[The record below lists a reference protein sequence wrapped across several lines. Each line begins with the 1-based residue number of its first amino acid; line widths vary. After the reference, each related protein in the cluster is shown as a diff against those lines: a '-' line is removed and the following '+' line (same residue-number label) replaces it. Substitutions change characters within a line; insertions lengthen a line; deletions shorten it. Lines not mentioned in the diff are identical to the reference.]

1 MLSTH
6 RAAYRLIWEIDG
18 DVLKEDDLQIGQ
30 TVSKLTERDLLG
42 ARLDIMGKNVSVYA
56 TMTLQIHVNCKANP
70 LEE

>member
-1 MLSTH
+1 M
-6 RAAYRLIWEIDG
+6 
-18 DVLKEDDLQIGQ
+18 
-30 TVSKLTERDLLG
+30 SKLTERDLLS